1 LPRHRTRNAAL
12 AAAALSGGGIAAR
25 AARLLW
31 RRRELNWSAPER
43 FRQEAYLSC
52 EVVGSGSEPVLLVH
66 SIDGSSGYFGAAFDE
81 LADPGPLLVPD
92 LLGFGDS
99 PKPNLD
105 YSLDDHVNAL
115 LTMLDQL
122 EVSHPALVVGHSV
135 GAILGLWMARTHP
148 ERVRAVVALA
158 PPIVEG
164 AGASQSK
171 RTRSGRLGRTRSR
184 ALDGK
189 QSPASGARRLLSG
202 GWHLDL
208 PLSVA
213 GDQASARI
221 SAAYQLTLQHCVLEA
236 DPSSW
241 FDRIDC
247 PVDLVVPAHDPT
259 CDLAVLSALGADHA
273 NVSLTLLPFGDHRL
287 PLTHP
292 DGCLAAIDRFRDA
305 TAART
310 AWATT

>member
-1 LPRHRTRNAAL
+1 MARHRTRNAAL
-12 AAAALSGGGIAAR
+12 AAAALGGGGFAAL

-31 RRRELNWSAPER
+31 RRRDLNWSAPER
-43 FRQEAYLSC
+43 FRRQAYLSC
-52 EVVGSGSEPVLLVH
+52 EIVGSGSQPVLLLH
-66 SIDGSSGYFGAAFDE
+66 SIDGSSRYFGSAFDE

-99 PKPNLD
+99 PNSSGE

-122 EVSHPALVVGHSV
+122 AVTDPVLVVGHSV
-135 GAILGLWMARTHP
+135 GAVVGLWMASQHP

-158 PPIVEG
+158 PPIFEG
-164 AGASQSK
+164 SAAGRWQRGSVGRFGRRRSQAPERDQSK
-171 RTRSGRLGRTRSR
+171 
-184 ALDGK
+184 
-189 QSPASGARRLLSG
+189 ASGARRLLTG

-208 PLSVA
+208 PLPVA
-213 GDQASARI
+213 GDQAAAR
-221 SAAYQLTLQHCVLEA
+221 STRAYQQTLQNCVLEA
-236 DPSSW
+236 DPATW
-241 FDRIDC
+241 FGRISC
-247 PVDLVVPAHDPT
+247 PVELVIPAHDPR
-259 CDLAVLSALGADHA
+259 CDLTVLSRLSGEHA

-292 DGCLAAIDRFRDA
+292 DGCLAAIDRFRDS
-305 TAART
+305 TAGRA